1 MVQVCLKGKILLLGT
16 GDNGFLRRRIL
27 CALDIQLEKDQFW
40 SWQDFDFIF
49 QLKIQPLA
57 PHFFFLVGEEDDH
70 DQSEALE

>member
-1 MVQVCLKGKILLLGT
+1 MFKGKNFVT
-16 GDNGFLRRRIL
+16 WNWRQWFFAVPDPL
-27 CALDIQLEKDQFW
+27 CFRYTQLEKDQFW